1 MLVILRHMS
10 KVNSR
15 AQVFVIV
22 VSVVSLFLGSSIAS
36 ADSYGTGPP
45 DAGRIPDNHDHDWC
59 WSTGWPGG
67 SWDTDATTRH
77 VNLENQTLF
86 GGGSNQTC
94 NSGTDVYWKAASIS
108 ARGMYVCDDLNGSIC
123 DNASVTIN
131 TNTAILPSG
140 GERRKTMCHE
150 LGHSGGLAHYFGT
163 ALDCMVSGSLTLISY
178 RAHAVGHLDALA

>member
-1 MLVILRHMS
+1 MS
-10 KVNSR
+10 KANSR
-15 AQVFVIV
+15 GQVFVLV
-22 VSVVSLFLGSSIAS
+22 VLVASLFLDSSIAS
-36 ADSYGTGPP
+36 ADSYGVGAPN
-45 DAGRIPDNHDHDWC
+45 AGWIPDNHDHDWC

-67 SWDTDATTRH
+67 SWVTDANARH

-108 ARGMYVCDDLNGSIC
+108 ARGTYVCDDLNGSVC

-131 TNTAILPSG
+131 TNTALLPSG

-150 LGHSGGLAHYFGT
+150 LGHSGGLSHYSGT
-163 ALDCMVSGSLTLISY
+163 ALDCMVSGSSTLISY